1 MDMGWIVSKL
11 NVDMNTDQV
20 TMEIVSDPTPN
31 RTILLGFR
39 APETAGPSR
48 AAHMLDN
55 ATRKALIDQA
65 KQVLTD
71 AANSVWGS
79 P

>member
-20 TMEIVSDPTPN
+20 TMEIVSDPTPD

-39 APETAGPSR
+39 APETTGPR
-48 AAHMLDN
+48 AAQTLDN
-55 ATRKALIDQA
+55 TTRKALVEQA

-71 AANSVWGS
+71 AANSLWGS
-79 P
+79 T

>member
-1 MDMGWIVSKL
+1 MDWIVAKL
-11 NVDMNTDQV
+11 NVDMNSDQV
-20 TMEIVSDPTPN
+20 TMEIVSAPTPD

-39 APETAGPSR
+39 APETAGRSR
-48 AAHMLDN
+48 AAQKLDN
-55 ATRKALIDQA
+55 ATRTALIEQA

-71 AANSVWGS
+71 AANSDWGS

>member
-1 MDMGWIVSKL
+1 MGWTVSKL

-20 TMEIVSDPTPN
+20 TMEIVSDPTPD

-39 APETAGPSR
+39 APETAGRSR
-48 AAHMLDN
+48 AAQKLDS
-55 ATRKALIDQA
+55 ATRTALIEQA

-71 AANSVWGS
+71 AANSVWGA

>member
-1 MDMGWIVSKL
+1 MGWIVSKL

-20 TMEIVSDPTPN
+20 TMEIVSDPTPD

-39 APETAGPSR
+39 APETTGPR
-48 AAHMLDN
+48 AAQTLDN
-55 ATRKALIDQA
+55 TTRKALVEQA

-71 AANSVWGS
+71 AANSLWGS
-79 P
+79 T

>member
-1 MDMGWIVSKL
+1 MGCIVSKF

-20 TMEIVSDPTPN
+20 TMQIVSDPNPD

-39 APETAGPSR
+39 APETEGPSR
-48 AAHMLDN
+48 AAQTLDH
-55 ATRKALIDQA
+55 AARKALIAQA

-71 AANSVWGS
+71 AANSSWGS

>member
-1 MDMGWIVSKL
+1 MGWIISKL

-20 TMEIVSDPTPN
+20 TMEIVSDPTPD

-39 APETAGPSR
+39 APETTGSR
-48 AAHMLDN
+48 AAQTLDN
-55 ATRKALIDQA
+55 TSRKALIEQA

-71 AANSVWGS
+71 AANSHWG
-79 P
+79 PT